1 MPVLSNAK
9 HERFA
14 QGVAKGLSATEAY
27 LKAGY
32 TVEEKSAA
40 EAGSR
45 LSRNIKVRD
54 RITELQ
60 ERAAKQVGV
69 TLESLTEELEA
80 ARQLAMKDEKGASAA
95 VAASMGKAKLHGFL
109 VERSENV
116 NHNYEISDEPMTEE
130 DWAKE
135 HAAEH

>member
-27 LKAGY
+27 TKAGY
-32 TVEEKSAA
+32 SGDRTAA
-40 EAGSR
+40 SR
-45 LSRNIKVRD
+45 LSTNVNVQKRV
-54 RITELQ
+54 TELQ

-69 TLESLTEELEA
+69 TLESLTEELEQ
-80 ARQLAMKDEKGASAA
+80 ARLLAMADEKGASAA